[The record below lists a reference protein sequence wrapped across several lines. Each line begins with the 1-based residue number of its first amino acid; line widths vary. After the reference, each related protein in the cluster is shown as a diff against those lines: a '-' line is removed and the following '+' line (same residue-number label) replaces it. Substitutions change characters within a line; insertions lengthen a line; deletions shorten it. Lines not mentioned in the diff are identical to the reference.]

1 MGYVSK
7 ESKITGAIVILQI
20 LIFYKVIK
28 FKKNIILAGLAMSF
42 FSYNAVAQ
50 KSGGGLSKGKYT
62 ALVNPF
68 IGTAPLLDTKIIG
81 YTPSA
86 DMRVWAGLVFP
97 GSSVPNAMVQLSPMT
112 KYRSGAGYE
121 YEDKEILGF
130 THTNK
135 GHWNLCHIPLLPVP
149 EGASFPYK
157 SSFSHDQEKASP
169 AYYEVYLKEYNVQV
183 RLTST
188 LRCGVHEYIFK
199 NNKGRKVLFDLGRAN
214 NQVDDW
220 QIKQE
225 GSNLVSGFQ
234 RTGGEKIYFYAT
246 LSSPIEKLDTKDIAK
261 SGGYSLV
268 NIKDGDTKPVT
279 VKIALSFVSIEN
291 AAENLKTEVGDKNLI
306 KVFEEG
312 SAKWENLLSKIQVK
326 GGNDQQNVMFYSM
339 LYRSFLWPALRS
351 DLNGQ
356 FTDEAGKVRKENYHY
371 YTLPSL
377 WDDYRNKLV
386 LLSIVSPDVT
396 NDVINSIINEG
407 EIKGFIPTFFHG
419 DHAASFIAGS
429 YMRGIRNYD
438 VKKAYE
444 LLLNN
449 AYKEG
454 GTRPHISEYIAKG
467 YVTEQDIK
475 DPKIETKANAGVTK
489 TLEYAYDDHAL
500 SLLAKELNDTE
511 HYNDLVK
518 RSKNYAN
525 VFDKSSTFMRG
536 KLADGTWVTPFNP
549 EFPYYEYMF
558 REANAWQ
565 LSFFVPHDMSGLVKL
580 YGGEKPFEAKLDEF
594 FTKPWNPNYIA
605 WNISGFI
612 GQYCHG
618 NQPDHEAP
626 FSYYFVNKPEKSQKR
641 IDEILDTMYGIGPEK
656 LAMSGM
662 DDAGEMSSWYVFG
675 ALGLYPLS
683 PADPEYIVTV
693 PIFKE
698 VVWTTPG
705 GKKVTIKNPNGK
717 RNLEAIK
724 VNGSKIDGYFIPHNL
739 FKNGGEIQVITK

>member
-1 MGYVSK
+1 MM
-7 ESKITGAIVILQI
+7 L
-20 LIFYKVIK
+20 FN
-28 FKKNIILAGLAMSF
+28 KNIVLAALFMSF
-42 FSYNAVAQ
+42 FCYDSVAQ
-50 KSGGGLSKGKYT
+50 KSGGGLAKGKYT

-81 YTPSA
+81 YTPPA

-121 YEDKEILGF
+121 YEDSNILGF

-135 GHWNLCHIPLLPVP
+135 GHWNLCHIPILPVSK
-149 EGASFPYK
+149 GATFPYK
-157 SSFSHDQEKASP
+157 SSFSHSKEKASP
-169 AYYEVYLKEYNVQV
+169 AYYEVYLDDYQV
-183 RLTST
+183 KVKLTST
-188 LRCGVHEYIFK
+188 LRCGIHEYTFK
-199 NNKGRKVLFDLGRAN
+199 NNKDRKVLFDLGKAN
-214 NQVDDW
+214 NNVDDW
-220 QIKQE
+220 QIKQVGE
-225 GSNLVSGFQ
+225 NIVSGFQ

-246 LSSPIEKLDTKDIAK
+246 LSSPIDKIDINNIGK
-261 SGGYSLV
+261 SGGYSLLH
-268 NIKDGDTKPVT
+268 IKNTDTKAVT
-279 VKIALSFVSIEN
+279 VKIALSFVSVEN
-291 AAENLKTEVGDKNLI
+291 AAENLKAEVGNKNFI
-306 KVFEEG
+306 KIFEEG
-312 SAKWENLLSKIQVK
+312 SNEWENLLSKIQVK
-326 GGNDQQNVMFYSM
+326 GGNEQQNVMFYSM

-351 DLNGQ
+351 DVNGQ
-356 FTDEAGKVRKENYHY
+356 FRDEAGKVRKESYHY

-386 LLSIVSPDVT
+386 LLSIFSPKVT
-396 NDVINSIINEG
+396 GDIISSMINEG
-407 EIKGFIPTFFHG
+407 EIKGFMPTFFHG

-438 VKKAYE
+438 VKKAYQ

-454 GTRPHISEYIAKG
+454 GTRPHILKYIEKG
-467 YVTEQDIK
+467 YVPEQDIK
-475 DPKIETKANAGVTK
+475 NPTIETKANAGVTK
-489 TLEYAYDDHAL
+489 TLEYAYDDYAL

-511 HYNDLVK
+511 HFKDLST
-518 RSKNYAN
+518 RAKNYVN

-536 KLADGTWVTPFNP
+536 RLADGTYITPFNP
-549 EFPYYEYMF
+549 EFPYYEYMY
-558 REANAWQ
+558 REANAWN
-565 LSFFVPHDMSGLVKL
+565 LSFFVPHDMKGLVEL
-580 YGGEKPFEAKLDEF
+580 YGGVKPFEAKLDEF

-618 NQPDHEAP
+618 NQPAHEAP
-626 FSYYFVNKPEKSQKR
+626 FSYYFINKPEKSQAR
-641 IDEILDTMYGIGPEK
+641 IDEILETMYGIGPEK

-693 PIFKE
+693 PIFDE
-698 VVWTTPG
+698 VSWTTPE
-705 GKKVTIKNPNGK
+705 GKKLIIKNANKK
-717 RNLEAIK
+717 RNLKAITVDGK
-724 VNGSKIDGYFIPHNL
+724 KIDSYFIPHTL
-739 FKNGGEIQVITK
+739 FNKGATVEVLTQ

>member
-1 MGYVSK
+1 M
-7 ESKITGAIVILQI
+7 
-20 LIFYKVIK
+20 IK
-28 FKKNIILAGLAMSF
+28 FNKNLVLAALCMSF
-42 FSYNAVAQ
+42 FGYNGAAQ

-81 YTPSA
+81 YTPPA

-121 YEDKEILGF
+121 YEDTEILGF

-149 EGASFPYK
+149 EGTSFPYK
-157 SSFSHDQEKASP
+157 SSFSHNQEKASP
-169 AYYEVYLKEYNVQV
+169 AYYEVYLKDYNVQV
-183 RLTST
+183 KLTST
-188 LRCGVHEYIFK
+188 LRCGVHEYTFK
-199 NNKGRKVLFDLGRAN
+199 NNKNRKVLFDLGRAN
-214 NQVDDW
+214 NHVDDW

-225 GSNLVSGFQ
+225 GSNAVSGFQ

-268 NIKDGDTKPVT
+268 NIKDGNTKPVT

-291 AAENLKTEVGDKNLI
+291 ATENLKTEVGDKNLT

-312 SAKWENLLSKIQVK
+312 STKWENLLSKIQVK

-351 DLNGQ
+351 DVNGQ
-356 FTDEAGKVRKENYHY
+356 FTDEAGKVQKENYHY

-386 LLSIVSPDVT
+386 LLSIFSPEVT
-396 NDVINSIINEG
+396 SDIINSMINEG
-407 EIKGFIPTFFHG
+407 EIKGFMPTFFHG

-454 GTRPHISEYIAKG
+454 GTRPLISEYIAKG

-536 KLADGTWVTPFNP
+536 KLADGSWVTPFNA
-549 EFPYYEYMF
+549 EFPYYEYMY

-580 YGGEKPFEAKLDEF
+580 YGGDKPFEAKLDEF
-594 FTKPWNPNYIA
+594 FTKQWNPNYIA

-618 NQPDHEAP
+618 NQPDHEAS

-698 VVWTTPG
+698 VAWTTPE
-705 GKKVTIKNPNGK
+705 GKKLTIKNPNGK
-717 RNLEAIK
+717 RNLKAIK
-724 VNGSKIDGYFIPHNL
+724 VDGSKIEGYFIPHDL
-739 FKNGGEIQVITK
+739 FKNGAEIEIVTQ

>member
-1 MGYVSK
+1 M
-7 ESKITGAIVILQI
+7 
-20 LIFYKVIK
+20 IK
-28 FKKNIILAGLAMSF
+28 FNKNIVLGVLSMSIF
-42 FSYNAVAQ
+42 GFNGMAQ
-50 KSGGGLSKGKYT
+50 KSGGGLATGKYT
-62 ALVNPF
+62 ELVNPF

-81 YTPSA
+81 YTPPA

-121 YEDKEILGF
+121 YEDTSILGF

-135 GHWNLCHIPLLPVP
+135 GHWNLCHIPLLPVS

-169 AYYEVYLKEYNVQV
+169 AYYQVYLNDYQVQV
-183 RLTST
+183 KLTST
-188 LRCGVHEYIFK
+188 LRCGVHEYSFK
-199 NNKGRKVLFDLGRAN
+199 NNKGRKVLFDLGKAN
-214 NQVDDW
+214 NHVDDW

-225 GSNLVSGFQ
+225 SSNTVSGFQ

-246 LSSPIEKLDTKDIAK
+246 LSSPIAKLDIKDIAK
-261 SGGYSLV
+261 SGGYALV

-279 VKIALSFVSIEN
+279 VKIALSFVSVAN
-291 AAENLKTEVGDKNLI
+291 AAENLKSEVGDKNFNQ
-306 KVFEEG
+306 VFKAG
-312 SAKWENLLSKIQVK
+312 SSQWENLLSKIQVK
-326 GGNDQQNVMFYSM
+326 GGNEQQNVMFYSM

-351 DLNGQ
+351 DVNGQ
-356 FTDEAGKVRKENYHY
+356 FIDEAGKGRKENYHY

-386 LLSIVSPDVT
+386 LLSIFSPDVT
-396 NDVINSIINEG
+396 ADIISSMINEG
-407 EIKGFIPTFFHG
+407 EIKGFMPTFFHG

-454 GTRPHISEYIAKG
+454 GTRPYISEYIAKG
-467 YVTEQDIK
+467 YISEPDIK
-475 DPKIETKANAGVTK
+475 NPNVETKAHAGVTK

-511 HYNDLVK
+511 HFNDLVM

-525 VFDKSSTFMRG
+525 VFDKATTFMRG
-536 KLADGTWVTPFNP
+536 KLEDGKFITPFNP
-549 EFPYYEYMF
+549 EFPYYEYMY
-558 REANAWQ
+558 REANAWNV
-565 LSFFVPHDMSGLVKL
+565 SFYVPHDMKGLVQL
-580 YGGEKPFEAKLDEF
+580 YGGAKPFEAKLDEF

-618 NQPDHEAP
+618 NQPAHEAP
-626 FSYYFVNKPEKSQKR
+626 FSYYFINKPEKSQKI
-641 IDEILDTMYGIGPEK
+641 IDEILETMYGIGPEK

-698 VVWTTPG
+698 VVWTTPA

-717 RNLEAIK
+717 RNLEAII
-724 VNGSKIDGYFIPHNL
+724 VNGVKIDSYFITHDL

>member
-1 MGYVSK
+1 M
-7 ESKITGAIVILQI
+7 
-20 LIFYKVIK
+20 IK

-42 FSYNAVAQ
+42 FSYNVVAQ
-50 KSGGGLSKGKYT
+50 KSGGGLAKGKYT

-81 YTPSA
+81 YTPPA

-121 YEDKEILGF
+121 YEDTAILGF

-149 EGASFPYK
+149 DGASFPYK

-169 AYYEVYLKEYNVQV
+169 AYYEVYLKDYDVQV
-183 RLTST
+183 KLTST
-188 LRCGVHEYIFK
+188 LRCGVHEYAFK
-199 NNKGRKVLFDLGRAN
+199 NNKGRKVLFDLGKAN
-214 NQVDDW
+214 NRVDDW

-225 GSNLVSGFQ
+225 GSNAVSGFQ

-261 SGGYSLV
+261 SGGYSLI
-268 NIKDGDTKPVT
+268 NIKDGDTNPVT

-291 AAENLKTEVGDKNLI
+291 AAQNLKAEVGDKSLM
-306 KVFEEG
+306 KVYEAG
-312 SAKWENLLSKIQVK
+312 STKWENMLSKIQIK
-326 GGNDQQNVMFYSM
+326 GGTDEQNVMFYSM

-351 DLNGQ
+351 DVNGQ
-356 FTDEAGKVRKENYHY
+356 FIDEAGKVRKENYHY

-386 LLSIVSPDVT
+386 LLSIFSPDVT
-396 NDVINSIINEG
+396 ADVISSIINEG

-454 GTRPHISEYIAKG
+454 GTRPHISEYITKG

-525 VFDKSSTFMRG
+525 VFDKSTTFMRG

-549 EFPYYEYMF
+549 EFPYYEYMY

-565 LSFFVPHDMSGLVKL
+565 LSFFVPHDMPGLVKL
-580 YGGEKPFEAKLDEF
+580 YGGDKAFEAKLDEF
-594 FTKPWNPNYIA
+594 FTTPWNPNYIA

-626 FSYYFVNKPEKSQKR
+626 FSYYFINKPEKSQKR
-641 IDEILDTMYGIGPEK
+641 IDQILDTMYGIGPEK

-698 VVWTTPG
+698 VAWTTPA

-717 RNLEAIK
+717 RDLEAIK
-724 VNGSKIDGYFIPHNL
+724 VNGSKINGYFISHDL

>member
-1 MGYVSK
+1 M
-7 ESKITGAIVILQI
+7 
-20 LIFYKVIK
+20 IK
-28 FKKNIILAGLAMSF
+28 FNKNIVLAALSMSIF
-42 FSYNAVAQ
+42 GFNGMAQ
-50 KSGGGLSKGKYT
+50 KSGGGLAKGKYT

-81 YTPSA
+81 YTPPA

-121 YEDKEILGF
+121 YEDTEILGF

-149 EGASFPYK
+149 DGASFPYK
-157 SSFSHDQEKASP
+157 SSFSHDQEKGSP
-169 AYYEVYLKEYNVQV
+169 AYYEVYLKDYNVQV
-183 RLTST
+183 KLSST
-188 LRCGVHEYIFK
+188 LRCGIHEYTFK
-199 NNKGRKVLFDLGRAN
+199 NSKGRKVLFDLGKAN
-214 NQVDDW
+214 NHVDDW

-225 GSNLVSGFQ
+225 GSNVVSGFQ

-246 LSSPIEKLDTKDIAK
+246 LSSPIAKVEIKDIAK
-261 SGGYSLV
+261 SEGYALV

-291 AAENLKTEVGDKNLI
+291 AAENLKAEVGDKNLT

-312 SAKWENLLSKIQVK
+312 STKWENLLSKIQVK

-351 DLNGQ
+351 DVNGQ
-356 FTDEAGKVRKENYHY
+356 FIDEAGKVRKENYHY

-407 EIKGFIPTFFHG
+407 EIKGFMPTFFHG

-438 VKKAYE
+438 VKKAYQ

-454 GTRPHISEYIAKG
+454 GTRPYISEYIAKG
-467 YVTEQDIK
+467 YISEPDIK
-475 DPKIETKANAGVTK
+475 DPKIETKAHAGVTK

-511 HYNDLVK
+511 HYTDLVK
-518 RSKNYAN
+518 RSKNYVN
-525 VFDKSSTFMRG
+525 VFDKASSFMRG
-536 KLADGTWVTPFNP
+536 RLEDGKWITPFNP
-549 EFPYYEYMF
+549 EFPYYEYMY

-565 LSFFVPHDMSGLVKL
+565 VSFYVPHDMKGLVAL
-580 YGGEKPFEAKLDEF
+580 YGGAKPFEAKLDEL
-594 FTKPWNPNYIA
+594 FTKPWNPDYIA

-641 IDEILDTMYGIGPEK
+641 IDEILETMYGIGPEK

-698 VVWTTPG
+698 VEWTTPK
-705 GKKVTIKNPNGK
+705 GKKLTIKNPNGK
-717 RNLEAIK
+717 RTLEAIK
-724 VNGSKIDGYFIPHNL
+724 VNGSKIDGYFISHDL
-739 FKNGGEIQVITK
+739 FKNGGELQVITK

>member
-1 MGYVSK
+1 MI
-7 ESKITGAIVILQI
+7 KIN
-20 LIFYKVIK
+20 
-28 FKKNIILAGLAMSF
+28 KNIVLAALSMSIF
-42 FSYNAVAQ
+42 GFNVAAQ

-81 YTPSA
+81 YTPPA

-135 GHWNLCHIPLLPVP
+135 GHWNLCHIPLLPVSD
-149 EGASFPYK
+149 GSTYPYK

-169 AYYEVYLKEYNVQV
+169 AYYEVYLKDYDVQV
-183 RLTST
+183 KLTST
-188 LRCGVHEYIFK
+188 LRCGVHEYTFK
-199 NNKGRKVLFDLGRAN
+199 NNKARKVLFDLGRAN
-214 NQVDDW
+214 NRVDDW
-220 QIKQE
+220 QIKLE
-225 GSNLVSGFQ
+225 ESNAVSGFQ

-246 LSSPIEKLDTKDIAK
+246 LSSPIEKLDTKDMAK
-261 SGGYSLV
+261 SGGYTLV

-279 VKIALSFVSIEN
+279 VKIALSFVSVEN
-291 AAENLKTEVGDKNLI
+291 AKENLKAEVGDKNLT

-312 SAKWENLLSKIQVK
+312 STKWENMLSKIQVK
-326 GGNDQQNVMFYSM
+326 GGNEQQNVMFYSM

-351 DLNGQ
+351 DVNGQ

-386 LLSIVSPDVT
+386 LLSIFSPDVT
-396 NDVINSIINEG
+396 SDVISSIINEG

-429 YMRGIRNYD
+429 YMRGIRKYD

-454 GTRPHISEYIAKG
+454 GTRPHIAEYIAKG
-467 YVTEQDIK
+467 YVPEQDIK
-475 DPKIETKANAGVTK
+475 NPVVETKANAGVTK

-500 SLLAKELNDTE
+500 ALLAKELNDTE

-525 VFDKSSTFMRG
+525 VFDKETAFMRG
-536 KLADGTWVTPFNP
+536 RLADGKWVTPFNP
-549 EFPYYEYMF
+549 EFPYYEYMY

-565 LSFFVPHDMSGLVKL
+565 LSFFVPHDMPGLVKL
-580 YGGEKPFEAKLDEF
+580 YGGNKPFEDKLDEF

-626 FSYYFVNKPEKSQKR
+626 FSYYFINKPEKSQKR
-641 IDEILDTMYGIGPEK
+641 IDEILETMYGIGPEK

-698 VVWTTPG
+698 VTWTTPA

-717 RNLEAIK
+717 RDLETIK
-724 VNGSKIDGYFIPHNL
+724 VNGAKIDGYYISHDL
-739 FKNGGEIQVITK
+739 FKNGGDIQVITK

>member
-1 MGYVSK
+1 MMK
-7 ESKITGAIVILQI
+7 LRNK
-20 LIFYKVIK
+20 
-28 FKKNIILAGLAMSF
+28 IILVLSVFVSLNAMS
-42 FSYNAVAQ
+42 Q
-50 KSGGGLSKGKYT
+50 TTGGGPSMGKNT

-81 YTPSA
+81 YTPPA

-121 YEDKEILGF
+121 YEDTSILGF

-149 EGASFPYK
+149 DGASFPYK
-157 SSFSHDQEKASP
+157 SSFSHNQEKASP
-169 AYYEVYLKEYNVQV
+169 AYYEVYLKDYEVQV
-183 RLTST
+183 KLTST
-188 LRCGVHEYIFK
+188 LRCGVHEYSFK
-199 NNKGRKVLFDLGRAN
+199 NNKDRKVLFDLGKAN
-214 NQVDDW
+214 NHVDDW

-225 GSNLVSGFQ
+225 GSNTVSGFQ

-246 LSSPIEKLDTKDIAK
+246 LSSPIEKLDIKDITK
-261 SGGYSLV
+261 SGGYALV
-268 NIKDGDTKPVT
+268 NIKDGDSKPIT

-291 AAENLKTEVGDKNLI
+291 AAENLKVEVGNKNFTSI
-306 KVFEEG
+306 FEKG
-312 SAKWENLLSKIQVK
+312 SKEWENLLSKIQVK
-326 GGNDQQNVMFYSM
+326 GGNKQQNVMFYSM

-351 DLNGQ
+351 DVNGQ

-386 LLSIVSPDVT
+386 LLSIFSPDVT
-396 NDVINSIINEG
+396 ADIISSMINEG
-407 EIKGFIPTFFHG
+407 QIKGFMPTFFHG

-454 GTRPHISEYIAKG
+454 GIRPHIAKYIEKG
-467 YVTEQDIK
+467 YVPEQDIK
-475 DPKIETKANAGVTK
+475 NPNVETKANAGVTK
-489 TLEYAYDDHAL
+489 TLEYAYDDYAL
-500 SLLAKELNDTE
+500 SLLAKELKDTD
-511 HYNDLVK
+511 HYNDLSK
-518 RSKNYAN
+518 RAKNYAN

-536 KLADGTWVTPFNP
+536 RLADGTYITPFNP
-549 EFPYYEYMF
+549 EFPYYEYMY
-558 REANAWQ
+558 REANAWNV
-565 LSFFVPHDMSGLVKL
+565 SFYVPHDMKGLVQL
-580 YGGEKPFEAKLDEF
+580 YGGDKPFEAKLDQL

-618 NQPDHEAP
+618 NQPAHEAP

-641 IDEILDTMYGIGPEK
+641 IDEILETMYGIGPEK

-698 VVWTTPG
+698 VTWTTPA

-717 RNLEAIK
+717 RNLKAINI
-724 VNGSKIDGYFIPHNL
+724 NGSISDGYFVPHSL
-739 FKNGGEIQVITK
+739 FKNGGKIEIVTK

>member
-1 MGYVSK
+1 M
-7 ESKITGAIVILQI
+7 
-20 LIFYKVIK
+20 IK
-28 FKKNIILAGLAMSF
+28 FRKKIAVAVLSVSF
-42 FSYNAVAQ
+42 FGFNAEAQ
-50 KSGGGLSKGKYT
+50 ESGGGLSKGKYT

-81 YTPSA
+81 YTPPA

-121 YEDKEILGF
+121 YEDTSILGF

-149 EGASFPYK
+149 DGAVYPYK
-157 SSFSHDQEKASP
+157 SLFSHDLEKASP
-169 AYYEVYLKEYNVQV
+169 AYYEVYLKEYDVKV
-183 RLTST
+183 KLTST
-188 LRCGVHEYIFK
+188 LRCGVHEYTFK

-214 NQVDDW
+214 NHVDDW

-225 GSNLVSGFQ
+225 NSNAVSGFQ
-234 RTGGEKIYFYAT
+234 RTGGEKIYFYAV
-246 LSSPIEKLDTKDIAK
+246 LSSPIDKLDVKDIAK
-261 SGGYSLV
+261 SNGYALL
-268 NIKDGDTKPVT
+268 NIKNGDTKPVI
-279 VKIALSFVSIEN
+279 VKIALSFVSTDN
-291 AAENLKTEVGDKNLI
+291 AKENLKEEVGDKTFT

-312 SAKWENLLSKIQVK
+312 STSWENLLSKIQVK
-326 GGNDQQNVMFYSM
+326 GGSKQQDVMFYSM

-351 DLNGQ
+351 DVNGQ
-356 FTDEAGKVRKENYHY
+356 FTDEAGKVRKENYRY

-386 LLSIVSPDVT
+386 LLSIFSPEVT
-396 NDVINSIINEG
+396 SDVISSIINEG

-419 DHAASFIAGS
+419 DHAASFISGS

-438 VKKAYE
+438 VKKAYQ

-454 GTRPHISEYIAKG
+454 GTRPHIAEYIAKG
-467 YVTEQDIK
+467 YVPEQDIK

-500 SLLAKELNDTE
+500 ALLAKEMNDTE

-525 VFDKSSTFMRG
+525 VFDKSTAFMRG
-536 KLADGTWVTPFNP
+536 KLADGNWVTPFNP
-549 EFPYYEYMF
+549 EFPYYEYMY

-565 LSFFVPHDMSGLVKL
+565 LSFFAPHDMKGLVEL
-580 YGGEKPFEAKLDEF
+580 YGGAQPFEAKLDEF
-594 FTKPWNPNYIA
+594 FTKPWNPSYIA

-626 FSYYFVNKPEKSQKR
+626 FSYYFVDKPEKSQQR

-693 PIFKE
+693 PIFSE
-698 VVWTTPG
+698 VNWTMPS
-705 GKKVTIKNPNGK
+705 GKKLIIANPNGG
-717 RNLEAIK
+717 RNLKAVK
-724 VNGSKIDGYFIPHNL
+724 VNGTQNKGYFISHDL
-739 FKNGGEIQVITK
+739 FKNGGKIEVQTKK

>member
-1 MGYVSK
+1 M
-7 ESKITGAIVILQI
+7 
-20 LIFYKVIK
+20 IK
-28 FKKNIILAGLAMSF
+28 FNKNLVLAALCMSF
-42 FSYNAVAQ
+42 FGYNGAAQ

-81 YTPSA
+81 YTPPA

-121 YEDKEILGF
+121 YEDTEILGF

-149 EGASFPYK
+149 EGTSFPYK
-157 SSFSHDQEKASP
+157 SSFSHNQEKASP
-169 AYYEVYLKEYNVQV
+169 AYYEVYLKDYNVQV
-183 RLTST
+183 KLTST
-188 LRCGVHEYIFK
+188 LRCGVHEYTFK
-199 NNKGRKVLFDLGRAN
+199 NNKNRKVLFDLGRAN
-214 NQVDDW
+214 NHVDDW

-225 GSNLVSGFQ
+225 GSNAVSGFQ

-268 NIKDGDTKPVT
+268 NIKDGNTKPVT

-291 AAENLKTEVGDKNLI
+291 ATENLKTEVGDKNLT

-312 SAKWENLLSKIQVK
+312 STKWENLLSKIQVK

-351 DLNGQ
+351 DVNGQ
-356 FTDEAGKVRKENYHY
+356 FTDEAGKVQKENYHY

-386 LLSIVSPDVT
+386 LLSIFSPEVT
-396 NDVINSIINEG
+396 SDIINSMINEG
-407 EIKGFIPTFFHG
+407 EIKGFMPTFFHG

-454 GTRPHISEYIAKG
+454 GTRPLISEYIAKG

-536 KLADGTWVTPFNP
+536 KLADGSWVTPFNA
-549 EFPYYEYMF
+549 EFPYYEYMY

-580 YGGEKPFEAKLDEF
+580 YGGDKPFEAKLDEF
-594 FTKPWNPNYIA
+594 FTKQWNPNYIA

-618 NQPDHEAP
+618 NQPDHEAS

-693 PIFKE
+693 PIYKE
-698 VVWTTPG
+698 VAWTTPE
-705 GKKVTIKNPNGK
+705 GKKLTIKNPNGK
-717 RNLEAIK
+717 RNLESIK
-724 VNGSKIDGYFIPHNL
+724 VNGSKIEGYFIPHDL
-739 FKNGGEIQVITK
+739 FKNGGEIKVNTK

>member
-1 MGYVSK
+1 M
-7 ESKITGAIVILQI
+7 
-20 LIFYKVIK
+20 IK
-28 FKKNIILAGLAMSF
+28 FRKNIALAVFSAAFFGL
-42 FSYNAVAQ
+42 NANAQ
-50 KSGGGLSKGKYT
+50 ESGGGLSKGKYT

-81 YTPSA
+81 YTPPA

-121 YEDKEILGF
+121 YEDNQILGF

-169 AYYEVYLKEYNVQV
+169 AYYEVNLKDYNVHV
-183 RLTST
+183 KLTST
-188 LRCGVHEYIFK
+188 LHCGVHEYTFK
-199 NNKGRKVLFDLGRAN
+199 NNKKRNVLFDLGHAN
-214 NQVDDW
+214 NHVDDW
-220 QIKQE
+220 QIKQD
-225 GSNLVSGFQ
+225 GANAVTGFQ

-246 LSSPIEKLDTKDIAK
+246 LSSPIEKIDVKDMAK
-261 SGGYSLV
+261 SNGYALI

-279 VKIALSFVSIEN
+279 VKIALSFVSVEN
-291 AAENLKTEVGDKNLI
+291 AKENLKAEVENKTFT

-312 SAKWENLLSKIQVK
+312 SITWENLLSKIQVK
-326 GGNDQQNVMFYSM
+326 GGNKQQDVMFYSM

-351 DLNGQ
+351 DVNGQ
-356 FTDEAGKVRKENYHY
+356 FTDEAGKVRKENYRY

-386 LLSIVSPDVT
+386 LLSIFSPEVT
-396 NDVINSIINEG
+396 SDIISSIINEG

-429 YMRGIRNYD
+429 YMRCIRNYD
-438 VKKAYE
+438 VKKAYQ

-454 GTRPHISEYIAKG
+454 GTRPHIAEYIAKG
-467 YVTEQDIK
+467 YVPEQDIK
-475 DPKIETKANAGVTK
+475 DPKVETVANAGVTK

-500 SLLAKELNDTE
+500 ALLAKEMNDTE

-525 VFDKSSTFMRG
+525 VFDKESTFMRG
-536 KLADGTWVTPFNP
+536 RLADGKWVTPFNP
-549 EFPYYEYMF
+549 EFPYYEYMY

-565 LSFFVPHDMSGLVKL
+565 VSFFAPHDMNGLVAL
-580 YGGEKPFEAKLDEF
+580 YGGAKPFEAKLDEF
-594 FTKPWNPNYIA
+594 FTKPWNPKYIA

-626 FSYYFVNKPEKSQKR
+626 FSYYFVNKPEKSQQR
-641 IDEILDTMYGIGPEK
+641 IDEILETMYGIGPEK

-693 PIFKE
+693 PIFSE
-698 VVWTTPG
+698 VNWTMPS
-705 GKKVTIKNPNGK
+705 GKKLSITNPAGGRNLKEIQVNGK
-717 RNLEAIK
+717 L
-724 VNGSKIDGYFIPHNL
+724 SKGYFISHDL
-739 FKNGGEIQVITK
+739 FKNGGKIELKTKK

>member
-1 MGYVSK
+1 M
-7 ESKITGAIVILQI
+7 
-20 LIFYKVIK
+20 IK
-28 FKKNIILAGLAMSF
+28 FHKNIVLAALSMSIF
-42 FSYNAVAQ
+42 GFNATAQ
-50 KSGGGLSKGKYT
+50 KSGGGLAKGKYT

-81 YTPSA
+81 YTPPS

-135 GHWNLCHIPLLPVP
+135 GHWNLCHIPLLPVSD
-149 EGASFPYK
+149 GAAFPYK
-157 SSFSHDQEKASP
+157 SAFSHDQEKASP
-169 AYYEVYLKEYNVQV
+169 AYYEVFLKDYNVQV
-183 RLTST
+183 KLTST
-188 LRCGVHEYIFK
+188 LRCGIHEYTFK

-214 NQVDDW
+214 NRVDDW
-220 QIKQE
+220 QIKEE
-225 GSNLVSGFQ
+225 GSNAVTGFQ
-234 RTGGEKIYFYAT
+234 RTGGYKIYFYAT
-246 LSSPIEKLDTKDIAK
+246 LSSPIDKLDIKNIAK
-261 SGGYSLV
+261 SEGYALV

-291 AAENLKTEVGDKNLI
+291 AKENLKAEVGDKSFT

-312 SAKWENLLSKIQVK
+312 STKWENLLSKIQVK
-326 GGNDQQNVMFYSM
+326 GGTADQNVMFYSM

-351 DLNGQ
+351 DVNGQ
-356 FTDEAGKVRKENYHY
+356 FTDEAGKVRKESYHY

-386 LLSIVSPDVT
+386 LLSIFSPDET
-396 NDVINSIINEG
+396 SDIISSIINEG

-454 GTRPHISEYIAKG
+454 GTRPHIAEYIAKG
-467 YVTEQDIK
+467 YVPEQDVK
-475 DPKIETKANAGVTK
+475 NPVIETKANAGVTK

-525 VFDKSSTFMRG
+525 VFDKQTTFMRG
-536 KLADGTWVTPFNP
+536 KLADGSWVTPFNP
-549 EFPYYEYMF
+549 EFPYYEYMY

-565 LSFFVPHDMSGLVKL
+565 VSFFVPHDMPGLVKL
-580 YGGEKPFEAKLDEF
+580 YGGDKPFEAKLDEL
-594 FTKPWNPNYIA
+594 FTKPWNPSYIA

-698 VVWTTPG
+698 VAWTTPA

-717 RNLEAIK
+717 RDLETIK
-724 VNGSKIDGYFIPHNL
+724 VNGSKIDGYFISHDL

>member
-1 MGYVSK
+1 M
-7 ESKITGAIVILQI
+7 
-20 LIFYKVIK
+20 IK
-28 FKKNIILAGLAMSF
+28 FKKNITLAVIALSCF
-42 FSYNAVAQ
+42 CSNAIAQ
-50 KSGGGLSKGKYT
+50 ETGGGPAEGKYT

-81 YTPSA
+81 YTPPS

-97 GSSVPNAMVQLSPMT
+97 GSSVPNAMVQLSPIT

-121 YEDKEILGF
+121 YEDTSILGF

-135 GHWNLCHIPLLPVP
+135 GHWNLCHLPLLPVP
-149 EGASFPYK
+149 EGVSFPYK
-157 SSFSHDQEKASP
+157 SSFSHTQEKGSP
-169 AYYEVYLKEYNVQV
+169 AYYEVYLKEYEVLV
-183 RLTST
+183 KLTST
-188 LRCGVHEYIFK
+188 LRCGVHEYTFK
-199 NNKGRKVLFDLGRAN
+199 NNRGRKVLFDLGTAN
-214 NQVDDW
+214 NHVDDW

-225 GSNLVSGFQ
+225 GTNAVSGFQ

-246 LSSPIEKLDTKDIAK
+246 LSSAIDKLDIKDMAK
-261 SGGYSLV
+261 SGGYALV
-268 NIKDGDTKPVT
+268 NIKDGDANPVT
-279 VKIALSFVSIEN
+279 VKIALSFVSTEN
-291 AAENLKTEVGDKNLI
+291 AAENLKAEVGNKTLSQ
-306 KVFEEG
+306 VFEEG
-312 SAKWENLLSKIQVK
+312 STTWENLLSKIQVK
-326 GGNDQQNVMFYSM
+326 GGSKQQDVMFYSM

-351 DLNGQ
+351 DVNGQ
-356 FTDEAGKVRKENYHY
+356 FTDEAGKVRKENYRY

-386 LLSIVSPDVT
+386 LLSIMSPDVT

-429 YMRGIRNYD
+429 YLRGIRDYD
-438 VKKAYE
+438 VNKAYK

-454 GTRPHISEYIAKG
+454 GTRPYISEYIAKG
-467 YVTEQDIK
+467 YISEPDIK
-475 DPKIETKANAGVTK
+475 DPKIETKAHAGVTK

-511 HYNDLVK
+511 HYTDLVK

-525 VFDKSSTFMRG
+525 VFDKSTNFMRG
-536 KLADGTWVTPFNP
+536 RLEDGKWIIPFNP
-549 EFPYYEYMF
+549 EFPYYEYMY

-565 LSFFVPHDMSGLVKL
+565 VSFYVPHDMKGLVKL
-580 YGGEKPFEAKLDEF
+580 YGGEKAFEAKLDTL
-594 FTKPWNPNYIA
+594 FTKPWNPDYIA

-641 IDEILDTMYGIGPEK
+641 IDQILDTMYGIGPEK
-656 LAMSGM
+656 LAMCGM

-698 VVWTTPG
+698 VDWTMPT
-705 GKKVTIKNPNGK
+705 GKKLTITNPNGK
-717 RNLEAIK
+717 RDLKSIK
-724 VNGSKIDGYFIPHNL
+724 VNGSKINGYFISHDL
-739 FKNGGEIQVITK
+739 FKNGGKIEVQTK

>member
-1 MGYVSK
+1 MMK
-7 ESKITGAIVILQI
+7 LRNK
-20 LIFYKVIK
+20 
-28 FKKNIILAGLAMSF
+28 IILVLSVFVSLNAMS
-42 FSYNAVAQ
+42 Q
-50 KSGGGLSKGKYT
+50 TTGGGPSMGKNT

-81 YTPSA
+81 YTPPA

-121 YEDKEILGF
+121 YEDTSILGF

-149 EGASFPYK
+149 DGASFPYK
-157 SSFSHDQEKASP
+157 SSFSHNQEKASP
-169 AYYEVYLKEYNVQV
+169 AYYEVYLKDYEVQV
-183 RLTST
+183 KLTST
-188 LRCGVHEYIFK
+188 LRCGVHEYSFK
-199 NNKGRKVLFDLGRAN
+199 NNKDRKVLFDLGKAN
-214 NQVDDW
+214 NHVDDW

-225 GSNLVSGFQ
+225 GSNTVSGFQ

-246 LSSPIEKLDTKDIAK
+246 LSSPIEKLDIKDITK
-261 SGGYSLV
+261 SGGYALV
-268 NIKDGDTKPVT
+268 NIKDGDSKPIT

-291 AAENLKTEVGDKNLI
+291 AAENLKVEVGNKNFTSI
-306 KVFEEG
+306 FEKG
-312 SAKWENLLSKIQVK
+312 SKEWENLLSKIQVK
-326 GGNDQQNVMFYSM
+326 GGNKQQNVMFYSM

-351 DLNGQ
+351 DVNGQ

-386 LLSIVSPDVT
+386 LLSIFSPDVT
-396 NDVINSIINEG
+396 ADIISSMINEG
-407 EIKGFIPTFFHG
+407 QIKGFMPTFFHG

-454 GTRPHISEYIAKG
+454 GIRPHIAKYIEKG
-467 YVTEQDIK
+467 YVPEQDIK
-475 DPKIETKANAGVTK
+475 NPNVETKANAGVTK
-489 TLEYAYDDHAL
+489 TLEYAYDDYAL
-500 SLLAKELNDTE
+500 SLLAKELNDTD
-511 HYNDLVK
+511 HYNDLSK
-518 RSKNYAN
+518 RAKNYAN

-536 KLADGTWVTPFNP
+536 RLADGTYITPFNP
-549 EFPYYEYMF
+549 EFPYYEYMY
-558 REANAWQ
+558 REANAWNV
-565 LSFFVPHDMSGLVKL
+565 SFYVPHDMKGLVQL
-580 YGGEKPFEAKLDEF
+580 YGGDKPFEAKLDQL

-618 NQPDHEAP
+618 NQPAHEAP

-641 IDEILDTMYGIGPEK
+641 IDEILETMYGIGPEK

-698 VVWTTPG
+698 VTWTTPA

-717 RNLEAIK
+717 RNLKAINI
-724 VNGSKIDGYFIPHNL
+724 NGSISDGYFVPHSL
-739 FKNGGEIQVITK
+739 FKNGGKIEIVTK

>member
-1 MGYVSK
+1 M
-7 ESKITGAIVILQI
+7 
-20 LIFYKVIK
+20 IK
-28 FKKNIILAGLAMSF
+28 FKKNIAFAVFSIAFFGLNG
-42 FSYNAVAQ
+42 NAQ
-50 KSGGGLSKGKYT
+50 ESGGGLSKGKYT

-81 YTPSA
+81 YTPPP

-121 YEDKEILGF
+121 YEDNQILGF

-149 EGASFPYK
+149 QGASFPYK
-157 SSFSHDQEKASP
+157 STFSHDQEKASP
-169 AYYEVYLKEYNVQV
+169 AYYEVYLKDYNVQV
-183 RLTST
+183 KLTST
-188 LRCGVHEYIFK
+188 LHCGIHEYSFK
-199 NNKGRKVLFDLGRAN
+199 NNTKRNVLFDLGHAN
-214 NQVDDW
+214 NHVNDW

-225 GSNLVSGFQ
+225 GTDAVSGYQ

-246 LSSPIEKLDTKDIAK
+246 FSSSIDKIDVQNMAK
-261 SGGYSLV
+261 ADGYALV

-279 VKIALSFVSIEN
+279 VKIALSFVSIAN
-291 AAENLKTEVGDKNLI
+291 AKENLKAEVGDKTFT

-312 SAKWENLLSKIQVK
+312 STTWENLLSKIQVK
-326 GGNDQQNVMFYSM
+326 GGNKQQNVMFYSM

-351 DLNGQ
+351 DVNGQ
-356 FTDEAGKVRKENYHY
+356 FIDEAGKVRKENYRY

-386 LLSIVSPDVT
+386 LLSIFSPEVT
-396 NDVINSIINEG
+396 SDIISSIINEG

-454 GTRPHISEYIAKG
+454 GTRPHIAAYIAKG
-467 YVTEQDIK
+467 YVPEQDVKNPI
-475 DPKIETKANAGVTK
+475 IETKANAGVTK
-489 TLEYAYDDHAL
+489 TLEYAYDDYAL
-500 SLLAKELNDTE
+500 SLLAKEMNDTE
-511 HYNDLVK
+511 HYNDLTK

-525 VFDKSSTFMRG
+525 VFDKESTFMRG
-536 KLADGTWVTPFNP
+536 RLEDGKWITPFNP
-549 EFPYYEYMF
+549 EFPYYEYMY

-565 LSFFVPHDMSGLVKL
+565 VSFFVPHDMKGLVEL
-580 YGGEKPFEAKLDEF
+580 YGGAKPFEAKLDEF

-626 FSYYFVNKPEKSQKR
+626 FSYYFVNKPEKSQQR
-641 IDEILDTMYGIGPEK
+641 IDEILETMYGIGPEK

-698 VVWTTPG
+698 VNWTMPS
-705 GKKVTIKNPNGK
+705 GKKLSITNPSGG
-717 RNLEAIK
+717 RNLKEIK
-724 VNGSKIDGYFIPHNL
+724 VNGNLNEGYFISHDL
-739 FKNGGEIQVITK
+739 FKNGGKIELKTKK

>member
-1 MGYVSK
+1 M
-7 ESKITGAIVILQI
+7 
-20 LIFYKVIK
+20 IK
-28 FKKNIILAGLAMSF
+28 FNKNIVLAALSMSIF
-42 FSYNAVAQ
+42 GYNAVAQ
-50 KSGGGLSKGKYT
+50 KSGGGLAKGKYT

-81 YTPSA
+81 YTPPA

-121 YEDKEILGF
+121 YEDTEILGF

-149 EGASFPYK
+149 DGVSFPFK

-169 AYYEVYLKEYNVQV
+169 AYYEVYLKDYNVQV
-183 RLTST
+183 KLTST
-188 LRCGVHEYIFK
+188 LRCGIHEYNFK
-199 NNKGRKVLFDLGRAN
+199 NNKGRKVLFDLGKAN
-214 NQVDDW
+214 NRVDDW

-225 GSNLVSGFQ
+225 GSNAVSGFQ

-261 SGGYSLV
+261 SGGYTLV

-291 AAENLKTEVGDKNLI
+291 AAENLKAEAGDKSFTKI
-306 KVFEEG
+306 FEEG
-312 SAKWENLLSKIQVK
+312 STEWENLLSKIQVK

-351 DLNGQ
+351 DVNGQ
-356 FTDEAGKVRKENYHY
+356 FTDDAGKVRKENYHY

-386 LLSIVSPDVT
+386 LLSIFSPDVT
-396 NDVINSIINEG
+396 ADVISSMINEG
-407 EIKGFIPTFFHG
+407 EIKGFMPTFFHG

-467 YVTEQDIK
+467 YVPEQDIK
-475 DPKIETKANAGVTK
+475 EPKIETKGNAGVTK

-525 VFDKSSTFMRG
+525 VFDKSTSFMRG
-536 KLADGTWVTPFNP
+536 KLAYGKWVTPFNP
-549 EFPYYEYMF
+549 EFPYYEYMY
-558 REANAWQ
+558 REANAWNV
-565 LSFFVPHDMSGLVKL
+565 SFYVPHDMPGLVTL
-580 YGGEKPFEAKLDEF
+580 YGGNKPFEAKLDEF

-618 NQPDHEAP
+618 NQPAHEAP
-626 FSYYFVNKPEKSQKR
+626 FSYYFINKPEKSQKR

-698 VVWTTPG
+698 VVWTTPE

-717 RNLEAIK
+717 RDLEAIK
-724 VNGSKIDGYFIPHNL
+724 VNGSKIDSYFISHDL
-739 FKNGGEIQVITK
+739 FKKGGEIQVITK